1 MSMFKN
7 LPDRKTYIFAHN
19 TSSTMTRYRTIA
31 IYIFHFCFVL
41 FFLANNVFATKNN
54 TLQDQVLPDSI
65 ASKLQATDNKALL
78 LLQLLD
84 TYKNKDSTIYHQI
97 NRALQLMEQD
107 KGKLPLLMKAY
118 YELGEEISA
127 SNWDAKALPYYK
139 RALEIAQA
147 IKDAD
152 YTKNSLFKITGLY
165 LNTEDLTKVD
175 SMMTYIDNIIDT
187 TVVNNFLAE
196 YFNYKAI
203 ISVNEGFENEAIDYY
218 TKAGVIYRS
227 LNNTEALASIYNNIG
242 DLNIN
247 IGNYEEAIDYT
258 QKSLEI
264 NKVAGSAESVITNY
278 NNLGVIYKRLDSV
291 EKAIG
296 FYNKAIVEAEKLN
309 NEFLLARGYLNI
321 ANLYQQT
328 GNFTT
333 AMTYFNKSEAL
344 CEKNN
349 IAIGIFMNK
358 LNKSRLLMDFG
369 NIDEAEKLLKQ
380 AQQLAEDMKLLSF
393 MSEILLLSSEIYS
406 KKGNFEAALR
416 DYKQYVSIR
425 DSIKSDEV
433 KVKLLALYAKYEKE
447 ETLRKISD
455 LQKSIKINEAQER
468 VKLLVFISVILL
480 LISVTG
486 FLISKRREAAYKNK
500 IAEEE
505 NDKLRLN
512 MELKDKELMHYAMS
526 SAKNNELINTIKKGF
541 RTVMPKI
548 SETDQQKLNALIR
561 DLSQNKI
568 TDSHE
573 EMEARFSIVH
583 DSFHKKLL
591 EISADLSPSELRMC
605 SYLRLNL
612 STKDISNLTNR
623 SSSTVDNARSSI
635 RKKLGLSK
643 DENLTAFLIQL

>member
-1 MSMFKN
+1 MDSN
-7 LPDRKTYIFAHN
+7 AFA
-19 TSSTMTRYRTIA
+19 A
-31 IYIFHFCFVL
+31 
-41 FFLANNVFATKNN
+41 KNN
-54 TLQDQVLPDSI
+54 ALQNQSLPDSI
-65 ASKLQATDNKALL
+65 SRKLQSSDDKALL
-78 LLQLLD
+78 LLKLRD
-84 TYKNKDSTIYHQI
+84 TYKNKDSAIYNQI
-97 NRALQLMEQD
+97 DRELQLLEQD
-107 KGKLPLLMKAY
+107 KNKLPLLMKAY
-118 YELGEEISA
+118 FLMGEEVSA

-139 RALEIAQA
+139 RSLEIAQA

-152 YTKNSLFKITGLY
+152 YIENSLFKITGFY
-165 LNTEDLTKVD
+165 LNTEDVTRAD
-175 SMMTYIDNIIDT
+175 SVMTYIDNIIDT
-187 TVVNNFLAE
+187 TEVNNFLAE

-203 ISVNEGFENEAIDYY
+203 ISVNGGFDNEAIDYY
-218 TKAGVIYRS
+218 AKAGVIYRS
-227 LNNTEALASIYNNIG
+227 LDNTVALASIYNNIG
-242 DLNIN
+242 ERNLS

-264 NKVAGSAESVITNY
+264 NKVVGSAESVITNY

-333 AMTYFNKSEAL
+333 AMTYFDKSEAL
-344 CEKNN
+344 CKKNN

-433 KVKLLALYAKYEKE
+433 KVKLLALYSKYEKE
-447 ETLRKISD
+447 ESLRKISD
-455 LQKSIKINEAQER
+455 LEKSIKINEAQER
-468 VKLLVFISVILL
+468 VKLLVFISIILL
-480 LISVTG
+480 LVSITG
-486 FLISKRREAAYKNK
+486 FLISKRREAAYKSK
-500 IAEEE
+500 IDQEE

-526 SAKNNELINTIKKGF
+526 SAKNNELIHTIKKGL

-548 SETDQQKLNALIR
+548 NAADQQKLNALIR
-561 DLSQNKI
+561 NLSQNKI

-591 EISADLSPSELRMC
+591 EISTDLLPSELRMC

>member
-1 MSMFKN
+1 M
-7 LPDRKTYIFAHN
+7 A
-19 TSSTMTRYRTIA
+19 
-31 IYIFHFCFVL
+31 
-41 FFLANNVFATKNN
+41 
-54 TLQDQVLPDSI
+54 LPDSI
-65 ASKLQATDNKALL
+65 ANKLQNTDNKTLL
-78 LLQLLD
+78 LIKLLD
-84 TYKNKDSTIYHQI
+84 SYKNKDSAIYNQI
-97 NRALQLMEQD
+97 DKELQLLEQD
-107 KGKLPLLMKAY
+107 ENKLPLLMEAY
-118 YELGEEISA
+118 FQLGEEVSA

-139 RALEIAQA
+139 RSLEIAQA
-147 IKDAD
+147 IKEDD
-152 YTKNSLFKITGLY
+152 YINKNLFKITGLY
-165 LNTEDLTKVD
+165 LNIEDVTRAD
-175 SMMTYIDNIIDT
+175 SVMTYIDNIIDT
-187 TVVNNFLAE
+187 SEVNNFLAE

-203 ISVNEGFENEAIDYY
+203 ISIYGGFDNEAIDYY
-218 TKAGVIYRS
+218 AKAAVIYKN
-227 LNNTEALASIYNNIG
+227 LNNSHALATIYNNIG

-264 NKVAGSAESVITNY
+264 NKVEGSVESVITNY

-344 CEKNN
+344 CEKND
-349 IAIGIFMNK
+349 IPIGIFMNK

-416 DYKQYVSIR
+416 DYKQYVAVR

-447 ETLRKISD
+447 ESQRKIND
-455 LQKSIKINEAQER
+455 LQNSIQINKAQAR
-468 VKLLVFISVILL
+468 IRMLVAISVILL
-480 LISVTG
+480 LISITG
-486 FLISKRREAAYKNK
+486 FLISKRREAAYKSK
-500 IAEEE
+500 IAKEE

-526 SAKNNELINTIKKGF
+526 SAKNNELIHTIKK
-541 RTVMPKI
+541 RLRAVMPKI
-548 SETDQQKLNALIR
+548 SETDQKMLNTLIR
-561 DLSQNKI
+561 DLSQDKT
-568 TDSHE
+568 TDNHE
-573 EMEARFSIVH
+573 EMETRFAIVH

-591 EISADLSPSELRMC
+591 ELSPDLSPSELRMC

-623 SSSTVDNARSSI
+623 SSSTVDNVRSSI
-635 RKKLGLSK
+635 RKKVGLAK
-643 DENLTAFLIQL
+643 DENLTAFLIQC